1 MWKPIIITPHLP
13 VAEMW
18 KELFD
23 SEALPAR
30 IEIDPDIPE
39 DSDAVHYLVM
49 VSQSK
54 DHIAA
59 EILRKI

>member
-1 MWKPIIITPHLP
+1 MWRP
-13 VAEMW
+13 VIVTRNLQMAEVW

-23 SEALPAR
+23 SEALPAHVA
-30 IEIDPDIPE
+30 IDPDLPPDE
-39 DSDAVHYLVM
+39 DEIRYLVM
-49 VSQSK
+49 VSNTK

>member
-1 MWKPIIITPHLP
+1 MWKPIIITPNLP

-30 IEIDPDIPE
+30 IEIDPDTPDGSTE
-39 DSDAVHYLVM
+39 VRYMVM
-49 VSQSK
+49 VANSK

>member
-1 MWKPIIITPHLP
+1 M
-13 VAEMW
+13 AEVW

-30 IEIDPDIPE
+30 IAIDPDLPE
-39 DSDAVHYLVM
+39 DATEVRYLVL
-49 VSQSK
+49 VSNTK

>member
-1 MWKPIIITPHLP
+1 MWKPIILTPNLA

-30 IEIDPDIPE
+30 VEIDPDMPE
-39 DSDAVHYLVM
+39 GSQEIRYMVM